1 MDERG
6 DRMHTHRPSAS
17 FQEPEQRL
25 VYSLDRR
32 GPNDPRLGSVHVVIF
47 VLIAALAV
55 AMLAV
60 S

>member
-1 MDERG
+1 
-6 DRMHTHRPSAS
+6 MHTHRPSAT
-17 FQEPEQRL
+17 FDETEQRL

-32 GPNDPRLGSVHVVIF
+32 GPNDPRLGSVHLVIL

-55 AMLAV
+55 AMLTV